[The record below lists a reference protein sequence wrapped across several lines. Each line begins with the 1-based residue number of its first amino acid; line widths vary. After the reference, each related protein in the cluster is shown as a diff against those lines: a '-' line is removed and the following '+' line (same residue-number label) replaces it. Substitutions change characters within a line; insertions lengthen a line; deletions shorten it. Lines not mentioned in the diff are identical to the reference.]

1 MNNPEKNRKLGEN
14 VRSLR
19 EQGLT
24 FSQISQELKQ
34 PLSTCY
40 SAMRSLKLSKDY
52 TENLKMVV
60 KKRKRNYTR
69 SLHTKTL
76 WGGSCCSSSES
87 DQLVEE
93 SPSLQTSSTFTLP
106 SPTYA
111 TYGLTSTTNQL
122 LHAVN
127 KSIEAIPWHQQLDSN
142 SKNEGEGKECRL
154 TTDHSPSTFPFD
166 TVSFTDSEPISFVPY
181 RETNPETN
189 CFLDEAKRTASSASS
204 KNNDNTKVTVLEEN
218 AENTITQKLAW
229 ALEQLENSRKPDEIV
244 QLMNVVASAL
254 SILNSLK
261 VRDNSTP

>member
-14 VRSLR
+14 VRCLR

-69 SLHTKTL
+69 SLQSKTL

-93 SPSLQTSSTFTLP
+93 SPSLQTSSSFTAP

-142 SKNEGEGKECRL
+142 SKNEGEGKECHM
-154 TTDHSPSTFPFD
+154 TTDHSPSEFP
-166 TVSFTDSEPISFVPY
+166 VASFTDTESISFVPC
-181 RETNPETN
+181 RETNPGTN
-189 CFLDEAKRTASSASS
+189 CFLDEAKCIASSAPF

-218 AENTITQKLAW
+218 AENTITQKLTW

-261 VRDNSTP
+261 FRDNSTP